1 VQPELVV
8 VVTSVLPAAVV
19 AARLEK
25 VPTVVYAAE
34 ILRGERF
41 RNAPRAVAAGLLR
54 SVVARADAV
63 ICCSQAV
70 AAQFSR
76 RPTTIVQVIYPGVGS
91 GFDAGNRNAFREA
104 HALRDADPCLAV
116 VGNLTQGRGQDLVLK
131 ALPSLRHIF
140 PHVRLM
146 VAGPTLPRAPDM
158 RYERALKQLADEL
171 GVSEAVAFVGPT
183 DRVADVYAASDIVVN
198 PVRVEEAL
206 GRVALEA
213 LAAGRPVIATRRGAI
228 PEVLRDGQ
236 DALLI
241 DAEDPAAI
249 AAAVRTLW
257 ADRALR
263 ERLVR
268 TGRSRVAIE
277 FDVKRSVD
285 KFTTLID
292 EVLLHARFHARS
304 STSPNKSE

>member
-1 VQPELVV
+1 
-8 VVTSVLPAAVV
+8 
-19 AARLEK
+19 
-25 VPTVVYAAE
+25 
-34 ILRGERF
+34 
-41 RNAPRAVAAGLLR
+41 
-54 SVVARADAV
+54 
-63 ICCSQAV
+63 
-70 AAQFSR
+70 
-76 RPTTIVQVIYPGVGS
+76 
-91 GFDAGNRNAFREA
+91 
-104 HALRDADPCLAV
+104 
-116 VGNLTQGRGQDLVLK
+116 
-131 ALPSLRHIF
+131 
-140 PHVRLM
+140 
-146 VAGPTLPRAPDM
+146 M